1 MTYRLTLIEKSGESI
16 HSTVFEDQN
25 EAFEEM
31 KKHDLTKFQV
41 TLEKLDDAK
50 S

>member
-1 MTYRLTLIEKSGESI
+1 MRYRLTLIDKKGESI
-16 HSTVFEDQN
+16 HSKVFEDQN

-31 KKHDLTKFQV
+31 KKFDLTKFQV

-50 S
+50 P

>member
-1 MTYRLTLIEKSGESI
+1 MKYRLTLIDKKGESI
-16 HSTVFEDQN
+16 HSSVFEDQN

-31 KKHDLTKFQV
+31 KKRDLTKFQV
-41 TLEKLDDAK
+41 TLERIEDAT